1 MENINLISEGWNDY
15 ELLDSGGGRKLE
27 RFGKYKIIR
36 PEPQAIW
43 EARNLNLWQES
54 NAEFIFEGGKGIW
67 KNKKIPSTW
76 EINFKNLKLI
86 CRINNFKH
94 IGIFPEQLPNWEWLE
109 EKTLKLN
116 HPQVLNLFG
125 YSGVASLIALKSGGN
140 VTHLDASA
148 QANKWTKEN
157 IFASQLTGKIRILL
171 DDALKFSKR
180 ELKRKNFYD
189 GIVLDPPAFGRGPKG
204 EVWKIERDL
213 PELLKILFQI
223 LKKQKNSFFL
233 LNSYAA
239 GYSPWALK
247 QLVEDFLNQ
256 ENFEA
261 EFGEM
266 QILEKNS
273 KRVLPSGVYFRLFFN

>member
-1 MENINLISEGWNDY
+1 MKNINLISEGWNDY

-54 NAEFIFEGGKGIW
+54 NAEFVFEGGRGIW
-67 KNKKIPSTW
+67 KNKKIPSSW

-247 QLVEDFLNQ
+247 QLVEDFLKQ

-273 KRVLPSGVYFRLFFN
+273 KRVLPSGVYFRLVFN

>member
-67 KNKKIPSTW
+67 KNKKIPSNW

-189 GIVLDPPAFGRGPKG
+189 GIVLDPPAFGR
-204 EVWKIERDL
+204 V
-213 PELLKILFQI
+213 
-223 LKKQKNSFFL
+223 QKE
-233 LNSYAA
+233 
-239 GYSPWALK
+239 K
-247 QLVEDFLNQ
+247 
-256 ENFEA
+256 
-261 EFGEM
+261 FG
-266 QILEKNS
+266 K
-273 KRVLPSGVYFRLFFN
+273 

>member
-1 MENINLISEGWNDY
+1 MKNINLISEGWSDY

-27 RFGKYKIIR
+27 RFGQYKIIR

-54 NAEFIFEGGKGIW
+54 NAEFVFEGGRGIW
-67 KNKKIPSTW
+67 KNKKIPSSW

-125 YSGVASLIALKSGGN
+125 YSGVASLIALKNGGN

-273 KRVLPSGVYFRLFFN
+273 KRVLPSGVYFRLVFN

>member
-1 MENINLISEGWNDY
+1 MKNINLISEGWNDY

-27 RFGKYKIIR
+27 RFGQYKIIR

-54 NAEFIFEGGKGIW
+54 NAEFVFEGGRGIW
-67 KNKKIPSTW
+67 KNKKIPSSW

-273 KRVLPSGVYFRLFFN
+273 KRVLPSGVYFRLVFN